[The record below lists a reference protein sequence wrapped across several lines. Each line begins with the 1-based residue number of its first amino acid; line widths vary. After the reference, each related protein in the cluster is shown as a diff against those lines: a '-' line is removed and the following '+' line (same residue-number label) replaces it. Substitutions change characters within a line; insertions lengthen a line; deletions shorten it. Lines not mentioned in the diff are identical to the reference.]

1 MLWEGFLMFYWGDS
15 TFILLMPAILLT
27 LYAQSKISSTFSRY
41 SRVQSRLGYTAS
53 QAARR
58 ILDMNGLDDVR
69 IERIPGNLTDH
80 YDPRSRVLRLS
91 YSVYNSTSI
100 AALGVAA
107 HEAGHAVQHNTG
119 YAPLILRNTMAPV
132 ASLGSNLS
140 WILIFAGLAMRWL
153 ELMQLGII
161 FFTVVVAFQLITLPV
176 EYNASSRAIAMLT
189 DSGLIAADEA
199 GPARKVLSA
208 AALTYVAA
216 TITAIAQLLRFILI
230 ANNRRR

>member
-1 MLWEGFLMFYWGDS
+1 MFYWGDS